1 MGEFDGRVAIVTGA
15 AQGIG
20 LATAQVLAEAGA
32 SVLAFDRDRELLEE
46 SVGGLSG
53 SGRVKPF
60 AGDVTDKSS
69 VEAAVAAAERSFG
82 PVDIMVNNAGIWI
95 IKPFLDYTDEDF
107 DRTLTINLRG
117 TWLFMKAV
125 APGMVE
131 RKRGVIVNLAS
142 VAAYTFTVAH
152 APYAASKAGVAA
164 LTRDVAFELAPHG
177 VRVNAIAPGSINNPR
192 RGKAK
197 GGPTKGQPI
206 GTGDPIDI
214 ANAIK
219 FLCSDGSRYIIGQ
232 TIKVA
237 GGGDLSVAAGWGPI
251 EAMSSAPVSAR

>member
-1 MGEFDGRVAIVTGA
+1 MGEFEGRVAIVTGA

-32 SVLAFDRDRELLEE
+32 SVLAFDLDRGLLEE
-46 SVGGLSG
+46 SVQGLTG
-53 SGRVKPF
+53 PGRVEAF
-60 AGDVTDKSS
+60 AGDVTDKPS
-69 VEAAVAAAERSFG
+69 VEAAVKAAERSFG

-125 APGMVE
+125 APGMVK

-152 APYAASKAGVAA
+152 APYAASKAGVSA

-192 RGKAK
+192 RGKHK
-197 GGPTKGQPI
+197 GPTKGQPI
-206 GTGDPIDI
+206 GSGQPLDI

-219 FLCSDGSRYIIGQ
+219 FLCSDASRYIIGQ

-237 GGGDLSVAAGWGPI
+237 GGGDLSVSAGWGAV
-251 EAMSSAPVSAR
+251 EAVTSTSPSSS

>member
-1 MGEFDGRVAIVTGA
+1 MGEFDGRVAIVTGG

-20 LATAQVLAEAGA
+20 LATAEVLAEAGA
-32 SVLAFDRDRELLEE
+32 SVLAFDRDGELLEE
-46 SVGGLSG
+46 SVRGLSG
-53 SGRVKPF
+53 PGRVEAF
-60 AGDVTDKSS
+60 AGDVTDKAS
-69 VEAAVAAAERSFG
+69 VGAAVAAAERSFG

-95 IKPFLDYTDEDF
+95 IKSFLDYTDEDF

-152 APYAASKAGVAA
+152 APYAASKAAVAA

-192 RGKAK
+192 RGKDK
-197 GGPTKGQPI
+197 GPTKGQPI
-206 GTGDPIDI
+206 GSGQPLDI

-219 FLCSDGSRYIIGQ
+219 FLCSDASRYIIGQ
-232 TIKVA
+232 TIRVA
-237 GGGDLSVAAGWGPI
+237 GGGDLSVSAGWGAV
-251 EAMSSAPVSAR
+251 EAVTSASVSGI